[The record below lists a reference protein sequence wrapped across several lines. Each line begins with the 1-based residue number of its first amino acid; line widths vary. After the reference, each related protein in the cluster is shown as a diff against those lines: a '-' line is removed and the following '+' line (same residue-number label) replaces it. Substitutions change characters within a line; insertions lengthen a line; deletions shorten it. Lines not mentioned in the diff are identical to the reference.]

1 MPHRRARSTPHLGQ
15 KRGMGGLV
23 GLDEAF
29 AEDSTMSGSP
39 DLTKQTSEE
48 ALLETAA
55 DTLGVV
61 SKGGEGSVGR
71 WGVVMP

>member
-1 MPHRRARSTPHLGQ
+1 MPHRRARSTPHLGRE
-15 KRGMGGLV
+15 RGMGGLV

-29 AEDSTMSGSP
+29 AEDSTVPESS
-39 DLTKQTSEE
+39 DLAKQTSEE

-61 SKGGEGSVGR
+61 SEERGG
-71 WGVVMP
+71 

>member
-1 MPHRRARSTPHLGQ
+1 
-15 KRGMGGLV
+15 MGGLV

-29 AEDSTMSGSP
+29 AEDSAVLASP

-61 SKGGEGSVGR
+61 SKGGGSVGLGGMVALGESGR
-71 WGVVMP
+71 ERVL